1 MIWWTL
7 LIAMVAFNLGVWLR
21 VHLIRASIMNELVS
35 VEITRQKAAEMIE
48 KTRNVTCVDYRPE
61 GNLE

>member
-1 MIWWTL
+1 MATT
-7 LIAMVAFNLGVWLR
+7 AFNLGVWLR
-21 VHLIRASIMNELVS
+21 VRLIRASIMNEIVS
-35 VEITRQKAAEMIE
+35 IEIARQKAAEMIE